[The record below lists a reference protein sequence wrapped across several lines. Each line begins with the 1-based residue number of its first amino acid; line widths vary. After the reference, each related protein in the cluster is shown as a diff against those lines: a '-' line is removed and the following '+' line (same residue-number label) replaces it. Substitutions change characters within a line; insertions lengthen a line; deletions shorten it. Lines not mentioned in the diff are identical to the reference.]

1 MEDNKNTQ
9 SDITLNTDGTAN
21 FYLTYESETLG
32 TVTGPFV
39 FKCQLSPLEFLSIG
53 REHRN
58 LLGANVKDVSET
70 EYAIGLYL
78 SQLKT
83 RIIKSPPFWTSAPN
97 YPGNINDFNL
107 ISFIFEKALSAEILY
122 KDQLKKKRE
131 EALQTAQNAVKLIK
145 ARANPDPKE

>member
-1 MEDNKNTQ
+1 M
-9 SDITLNTDGTAN
+9 
-21 FYLTYESETLG
+21 LTSIISAIIILG
-32 TVTGPFV
+32 TLVLIHEAGHFV
-39 FKCQLSPLEFLSIG
+39 VAKRCGVRVLRFSIG
-53 REHRN
+53 YPPKLFGIRR
-58 LLGANVKDVSET
+58 GET

-83 RIIKSPPFWTSAPN
+83 RIIKAPPFWTSAPN

-107 ISFIFEKALSAEILY
+107 ISFLFEKALSAEILY

>member
-1 MEDNKNTQ
+1 MEDNKSPQ
-9 SDITLNTDGTAN
+9 SDVTLNTDGTAN
-21 FYLTYESETLG
+21 FYLTYESEVLG

-39 FKCQLSPLEFLSIG
+39 FKCQITPLEFLTIG
-53 REHRN
+53 RDHRN
-58 LLGANVKDVSET
+58 LLGPNIKDVSET

-107 ISFIFEKALSAEILY
+107 ISFLFEKALSAEILY